1 MRSPAAERRRPTL
14 LDGAAAL
21 LVAAAAVALLF
32 FLQPEE
38 SNFLTAS
45 VVLEGETIAEYEL
58 STLTGPVTL
67 VVDKAPYPLTIQAE
81 PGRIR
86 IAESACPSQDCVHTG
101 WISRAGQQ
109 IICLPDRLT
118 RCAVLTALA
127 LALSVA
133 EGLVPLTI
141 LFPLPGLRLGLANL
155 VTVYALC
162 RLSGREALLIL
173 AARCLLGAL
182 LGGNLMA
189 LAFSLTGG
197 LLAFG
202 VMALLLRCSFL
213 SLFGV
218 SIAGA
223 AAHNT
228 GQILAAMAV
237 LGSRAP
243 LVYLPPLLLCS
254 LVTGAVTGGAS
265 MLLVHRIPLPG
276 DIKS

>member
-1 MRSPAAERRRPTL
+1 MSSSLR
-14 LDGAAAL
+14 
-21 LVAAAAVALLF
+21 
-32 FLQPEE
+32 
-38 SNFLTAS
+38 
-45 VVLEGETIAEYEL
+45 
-58 STLTGPVTL
+58 
-67 VVDKAPYPLTIQAE
+67 
-81 PGRIR
+81 
-86 IAESACPSQDCVHTG
+86 
-101 WISRAGQQ
+101 
-109 IICLPDRLT
+109 RLT

-173 AARCLLGAL
+173 AARCLLAPA
-182 LGGNLMA
+182 GGNLMA

-197 LLAFG
+197 LLALG

>member
-1 MRSPAAERRRPTL
+1 MSSSLR
-14 LDGAAAL
+14 
-21 LVAAAAVALLF
+21 
-32 FLQPEE
+32 
-38 SNFLTAS
+38 
-45 VVLEGETIAEYEL
+45 
-58 STLTGPVTL
+58 
-67 VVDKAPYPLTIQAE
+67 
-81 PGRIR
+81 
-86 IAESACPSQDCVHTG
+86 
-101 WISRAGQQ
+101 
-109 IICLPDRLT
+109 RLT

-237 LGSRAP
+237 LGSRARWCTCRP
-243 LVYLPPLLLCS
+243 CCFAPWSPGPSPAARPCCWFTGFPFR
-254 LVTGAVTGGAS
+254 VT
-265 MLLVHRIPLPG
+265 
-276 DIKS
+276 

>member
-1 MRSPAAERRRPTL
+1 MSSPLR
-14 LDGAAAL
+14 
-21 LVAAAAVALLF
+21 
-32 FLQPEE
+32 
-38 SNFLTAS
+38 
-45 VVLEGETIAEYEL
+45 
-58 STLTGPVTL
+58 
-67 VVDKAPYPLTIQAE
+67 
-81 PGRIR
+81 
-86 IAESACPSQDCVHTG
+86 
-101 WISRAGQQ
+101 
-109 IICLPDRLT
+109 RLT

-155 VTVYALC
+155 VTTYALC

-173 AARCLLGAL
+173 VSRCLLGAL

-197 LLAFG
+197 LLAL
-202 VMALLLRCSFL
+202 VMAALVRCPFL

-254 LVTGAVTGGAS
+254 LVTGAVTGAAS
-265 MLLVHRIPLPG
+265 TLLVHRVPLFG

>member
-1 MRSPAAERRRPTL
+1 MSSSLR
-14 LDGAAAL
+14 
-21 LVAAAAVALLF
+21 
-32 FLQPEE
+32 
-38 SNFLTAS
+38 
-45 VVLEGETIAEYEL
+45 
-58 STLTGPVTL
+58 
-67 VVDKAPYPLTIQAE
+67 
-81 PGRIR
+81 
-86 IAESACPSQDCVHTG
+86 
-101 WISRAGQQ
+101 
-109 IICLPDRLT
+109 RLT

-265 MLLVHRIPLPG
+265 MLMPG
-276 DIKS
+276 RAPPPVKNRRQMISAAARASASQMYMRRRPVVR

>member
-1 MRSPAAERRRPTL
+1 MSSSLR
-14 LDGAAAL
+14 
-21 LVAAAAVALLF
+21 
-32 FLQPEE
+32 
-38 SNFLTAS
+38 
-45 VVLEGETIAEYEL
+45 
-58 STLTGPVTL
+58 
-67 VVDKAPYPLTIQAE
+67 
-81 PGRIR
+81 
-86 IAESACPSQDCVHTG
+86 
-101 WISRAGQQ
+101 
-109 IICLPDRLT
+109 RLT

-189 LAFSLTGG
+189 LAFSLTAGCWP
-197 LLAFG
+197 LASWP
-202 VMALLLRCSFL
+202 CCC
-213 SLFGV
+213 
-218 SIAGA
+218 GA
-223 AAHNT
+223 AFSPSLGCPSPGPPPNNT

-237 LGSRAP
+237 LGSRPRWCTCRPCCSAP
-243 LVYLPPLLLCS
+243 WSP
-254 LVTGAVTGGAS
+254 GAVTGGAS

>member
-1 MRSPAAERRRPTL
+1 MSSPLR
-14 LDGAAAL
+14 
-21 LVAAAAVALLF
+21 
-32 FLQPEE
+32 
-38 SNFLTAS
+38 
-45 VVLEGETIAEYEL
+45 
-58 STLTGPVTL
+58 
-67 VVDKAPYPLTIQAE
+67 
-81 PGRIR
+81 
-86 IAESACPSQDCVHTG
+86 
-101 WISRAGQQ
+101 
-109 IICLPDRLT
+109 RLT

-162 RLSGREALLIL
+162 CLSGREALLIL
-173 AARCLLGAL
+173 LARCFLGAL

-197 LLAFG
+197 LLALA
-202 VMALLLRCSFL
+202 VMALLVRVPWL

-237 LGSRAP
+237 LETRAP
-243 LVYLPPLLLCS
+243 LAYLPPLLLCS
-254 LVTGAVTGGAS
+254 LITGAVTGGAS
-265 MLLVHRIPLPG
+265 ILLVHRLSVVG
-276 DIKS
+276 DIKL

>member
-1 MRSPAAERRRPTL
+1 MSSSLR
-14 LDGAAAL
+14 
-21 LVAAAAVALLF
+21 
-32 FLQPEE
+32 
-38 SNFLTAS
+38 
-45 VVLEGETIAEYEL
+45 
-58 STLTGPVTL
+58 
-67 VVDKAPYPLTIQAE
+67 
-81 PGRIR
+81 
-86 IAESACPSQDCVHTG
+86 
-101 WISRAGQQ
+101 
-109 IICLPDRLT
+109 RLT

-213 SLFGV
+213 SLFGE
-218 SIAGA
+218 IGR
-223 AAHNT
+223 AH
-228 GQILAAMAV
+228 V
-237 LGSRAP
+237 
-243 LVYLPPLLLCS
+243 
-254 LVTGAVTGGAS
+254 
-265 MLLVHRIPLPG
+265 
-276 DIKS
+276 

>member
-1 MRSPAAERRRPTL
+1 MSSSLR
-14 LDGAAAL
+14 
-21 LVAAAAVALLF
+21 
-32 FLQPEE
+32 
-38 SNFLTAS
+38 
-45 VVLEGETIAEYEL
+45 
-58 STLTGPVTL
+58 
-67 VVDKAPYPLTIQAE
+67 
-81 PGRIR
+81 
-86 IAESACPSQDCVHTG
+86 
-101 WISRAGQQ
+101 
-109 IICLPDRLT
+109 RLT

-197 LLAFG
+197 LLALG

-213 SLFGV
+213 SLSLGCPSPGPPPTTPARFWPPWQYWA
-218 SIAGA
+218 AGPRWCTCRPCCFAPWSPGPSPA
-223 AAHNT
+223 ARPCCWFT
-228 GQILAAMAV
+228 GFPF
-237 LGSRAP
+237 R
-243 LVYLPPLLLCS
+243 
-254 LVTGAVTGGAS
+254 VT
-265 MLLVHRIPLPG
+265 
-276 DIKS
+276 

>member
-1 MRSPAAERRRPTL
+1 MSSSLR
-14 LDGAAAL
+14 
-21 LVAAAAVALLF
+21 
-32 FLQPEE
+32 
-38 SNFLTAS
+38 
-45 VVLEGETIAEYEL
+45 
-58 STLTGPVTL
+58 
-67 VVDKAPYPLTIQAE
+67 
-81 PGRIR
+81 
-86 IAESACPSQDCVHTG
+86 
-101 WISRAGQQ
+101 
-109 IICLPDRLT
+109 RLT

-228 GQILAAMAV
+228 GQILAAWQYWAA
-237 LGSRAP
+237 GPRWCTCRPCCSAP
-243 LVYLPPLLLCS
+243 WSPGPSPAARPCCWFTGFPFR
-254 LVTGAVTGGAS
+254 VT
-265 MLLVHRIPLPG
+265 
-276 DIKS
+276 

>member
-1 MRSPAAERRRPTL
+1 MSSS
-14 LDGAAAL
+14 
-21 LVAAAAVALLF
+21 
-32 FLQPEE
+32 LQ
-38 SNFLTAS
+38 
-45 VVLEGETIAEYEL
+45 
-58 STLTGPVTL
+58 
-67 VVDKAPYPLTIQAE
+67 
-81 PGRIR
+81 
-86 IAESACPSQDCVHTG
+86 
-101 WISRAGQQ
+101 
-109 IICLPDRLT
+109 RLT

-202 VMALLLRCSFL
+202 VMALLL
-213 SLFGV
+213 
-218 SIAGA
+218 
-223 AAHNT
+223 
-228 GQILAAMAV
+228 
-237 LGSRAP
+237 
-243 LVYLPPLLLCS
+243 CS

>member
-1 MRSPAAERRRPTL
+1 MS
-14 LDGAAAL
+14 
-21 LVAAAAVALLF
+21 
-32 FLQPEE
+32 
-38 SNFLTAS
+38 
-45 VVLEGETIAEYEL
+45 
-58 STLTGPVTL
+58 
-67 VVDKAPYPLTIQAE
+67 
-81 PGRIR
+81 
-86 IAESACPSQDCVHTG
+86 
-101 WISRAGQQ
+101 ISLR
-109 IICLPDRLT
+109 RLT

-141 LFPLPGLRLGLANL
+141 IFPLPGLRLGLANL

-173 AARCLLGAL
+173 IARCLLGSL

-197 LLAFG
+197 LLALA
-202 VMALLLRCSFL
+202 VMALLLRLSCL

-228 GQILAAMAV
+228 GQILAAHGGAGWNGPSGLPAAAAV
-237 LGSRAP
+237 L
-243 LVYLPPLLLCS
+243 
-254 LVTGAVTGGAS
+254 
-265 MLLVHRIPLPG
+265 LPG
-276 DIKS
+276 HRRGHRRRVDPAGPPGTRFG

>member
-1 MRSPAAERRRPTL
+1 MSSS
-14 LDGAAAL
+14 
-21 LVAAAAVALLF
+21 
-32 FLQPEE
+32 LQ
-38 SNFLTAS
+38 
-45 VVLEGETIAEYEL
+45 
-58 STLTGPVTL
+58 
-67 VVDKAPYPLTIQAE
+67 
-81 PGRIR
+81 
-86 IAESACPSQDCVHTG
+86 
-101 WISRAGQQ
+101 
-109 IICLPDRLT
+109 RLT

-197 LLAFG
+197 LLA
-202 VMALLLRCSFL
+202 L
-213 SLFGV
+213 
-218 SIAGA
+218 
-223 AAHNT
+223 
-228 GQILAAMAV
+228 AV

>member
-1 MRSPAAERRRPTL
+1 MSSSRRR
-14 LDGAAAL
+14 
-21 LVAAAAVALLF
+21 
-32 FLQPEE
+32 
-38 SNFLTAS
+38 
-45 VVLEGETIAEYEL
+45 
-58 STLTGPVTL
+58 
-67 VVDKAPYPLTIQAE
+67 
-81 PGRIR
+81 R
-86 IAESACPSQDCVHTG
+86 
-101 WISRAGQQ
+101 
-109 IICLPDRLT
+109 T
-118 RCAVLTALA
+118 RWAVLTALA

-173 AARCLLGAL
+173 AARCLLGVL

-189 LAFSLTGG
+189 LAFSLPGG

-218 SIAGA
+218 SLAGA
-223 AAHNT
+223 AAHT
-228 GQILAAMAV
+228 PGQILAAMAV

>member
-1 MRSPAAERRRPTL
+1 MSSSLR
-14 LDGAAAL
+14 
-21 LVAAAAVALLF
+21 
-32 FLQPEE
+32 
-38 SNFLTAS
+38 
-45 VVLEGETIAEYEL
+45 
-58 STLTGPVTL
+58 
-67 VVDKAPYPLTIQAE
+67 
-81 PGRIR
+81 
-86 IAESACPSQDCVHTG
+86 
-101 WISRAGQQ
+101 
-109 IICLPDRLT
+109 RLT

-141 LFPLPGLRLGLANL
+141 LFPLPGLLANL

>member
-1 MRSPAAERRRPTL
+1 MSSSLR
-14 LDGAAAL
+14 
-21 LVAAAAVALLF
+21 
-32 FLQPEE
+32 
-38 SNFLTAS
+38 
-45 VVLEGETIAEYEL
+45 
-58 STLTGPVTL
+58 
-67 VVDKAPYPLTIQAE
+67 
-81 PGRIR
+81 
-86 IAESACPSQDCVHTG
+86 
-101 WISRAGQQ
+101 
-109 IICLPDRLT
+109 RLT

-218 SIAGA
+218 S
-223 AAHNT
+223 AHNT

>member
-1 MRSPAAERRRPTL
+1 M
-14 LDGAAAL
+14 
-21 LVAAAAVALLF
+21 
-32 FLQPEE
+32 
-38 SNFLTAS
+38 
-45 VVLEGETIAEYEL
+45 
-58 STLTGPVTL
+58 STSL
-67 VVDKAPYPLTIQAE
+67 
-81 PGRIR
+81 R
-86 IAESACPSQDCVHTG
+86 
-101 WISRAGQQ
+101 
-109 IICLPDRLT
+109 RLT

-173 AARCLLGAL
+173 VARCLLGSL

-197 LLAFG
+197 LLALA
-202 VMALLLRCSFL
+202 VMALLLRLSCL

-228 GQILAAMAV
+228 GQILAAMGV
-237 LGSRAP
+237 LASPAIA
-243 LVYLPPLLLCS
+243 VYLAPLLLAS
-254 LVTGAVTGGAS
+254 ILTGAVTGAAS
-265 MLLVHRIPLPG
+265 ILLVRRVPWG
-276 DIKS
+276 DSGRT